1 MKTAS
6 TIRQKIAE
14 RFSPV
19 HLDIIDESHLHK
31 GHAGYQ
37 EGGESHFFR
46 LLIVASAFEGLSRLQ
61 RQRAVNQCLAEE
73 LQSGIHALAMKTGTP
88 AEQQKA
94 EADG

>member
-37 EGGESHFFR
+37 EGGETHFR

-61 RQRAVNQCLAEE
+61 RQRAVNECLAEE
-73 LQSGIHALAMKTGTP
+73 LQSGIHALAMKTRTP